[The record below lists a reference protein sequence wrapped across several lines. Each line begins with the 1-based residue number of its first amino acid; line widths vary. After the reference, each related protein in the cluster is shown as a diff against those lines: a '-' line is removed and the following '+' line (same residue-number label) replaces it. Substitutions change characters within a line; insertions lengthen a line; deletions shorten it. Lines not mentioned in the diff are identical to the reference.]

1 MERTLFHSENAYF
14 IPNLIFNGTICKT
27 NFPPNTAFRGFGGPQ
42 GMANIEN
49 VIQEIAIFLK
59 KDALEIRR
67 LNCYS
72 HDERNVTPYGQI
84 VRNHLLPEIIDQLVE
99 TSGYRQRLTEVEGFN
114 RQSETHLR
122 GLALTPMKFGI
133 SFTTKFLN
141 QGNALVNIYKDGLSL
156 IHI

>member
-1 MERTLFHSENAYF
+1 
-14 IPNLIFNGTICKT
+14 
-27 NFPPNTAFRGFGGPQ
+27 
-42 GMANIEN
+42 MANIEN

-59 KDALEIRR
+59 KDALEIRC

-72 HDERNVTPYGQI
+72 HDKSNVTPYGQI
-84 VRNHLLPEIIDQLVE
+84 VRNHLLPEFIDQLVE
-99 TSGYRQRLTEVEGFN
+99 TSGYRQRMNEVEDFN

-141 QGNALVNIYKDGLSL
+141 QGNALVNIYKDGTVQVSTGGTEMGQGLNTKIRQLVADEFS
-156 IHI
+156 ISYEDVG